1 MDSRTRIQKIILPA
15 LILVTPFLVFLDY
28 NSYCLGCAETWIA
41 LSGLILLAMFCSL
54 TMLLGGK
61 IVSGLIMAVLITA
74 FIDIQFT
81 PRNWMAWA
89 EEWAAVLFF
98 SGMQT
103 FVLVLFLR
111 EKFYTITT
119 SVFLTF
125 FAVTVLQL
133 ILTSK
138 GKDTLFEHHQPSAY
152 APPRIIHLIL
162 DEHIGIEGIPTD
174 IQGGVATK
182 NFINQFYLKNGFHL
196 FGGAFSRHFKT
207 HHSLQTMVNFAPDS
221 NSVQYNGTGFTLL
234 RNRYFELLSQRNYR
248 IEALSTGF
256 VDFCSGNTVPVV
268 ACQYDFGTLH
278 TFAKLEV
285 PVSRKFQVVIS
296 RYLTQSTVVSF
307 LIREAANL
315 PSLRPLTWAFELDRM
330 RLNSLGAL
338 HNLSIL
344 QKDASLLTRGTA
356 LVAHLMLPHAP
367 YVAQADCSIRP
378 PGREFLWHNNNS
390 FLPSTEGP
398 TNTTASREERYKL
411 YFEQLQCLYLKLDAL
426 FDRMRAAGVYDESI
440 IVLHGDHGSRIFIN
454 EPTSKNQHVLT
465 KQDLVD
471 GFSTL
476 FAMKLP
482 GKTGG
487 YDASPI
493 PLEQLFAK
501 FAFEAGLSP
510 TNILSEK
517 SDPYV
522 YLMTDNAADPIRIPY
537 IPPN

>member
-1 MDSRTRIQKIILPA
+1 M
-15 LILVTPFLVFLDY
+15 
-28 NSYCLGCAETWIA
+28 
-41 LSGLILLAMFCSL
+41 AMICSVI
-54 TMLLGGK
+54 MLLGGK

-89 EEWAAVLFF
+89 EEWAAVLLF
-98 SGMQT
+98 SAMQT
-103 FVLVLFLR
+103 LVLCLFLR

-119 SVFLTF
+119 AVFLTF

-138 GKDTLFEHHQPSAY
+138 GKDTLFEHHQPGPF

-174 IQGGVATK
+174 IEGGLATK
-182 NFINQFYLKNGFHL
+182 NLISRFYLKNGFHL

-207 HHSLQTMVNFAPDS
+207 HHSLQTMVNFSPDS
-221 NSVQYNGTGFTLL
+221 NSVQYNGTGFTLM
-234 RNRYFELLSQRNYR
+234 RNYYFELLSQRNYR

-256 VDFCSGNTVPVV
+256 VDFCSANTVPVV

-285 PVSRKFQVVIS
+285 PISRKFQVVIS

-315 PSLRPLTWAFELDRM
+315 QSLRPLTWAFELDRM

-344 QKDASLLTRGTA
+344 QKDASLLPRGTA

-367 YVAQADCSIRP
+367 YVAHADCSIRP

-398 TNTTASREERYKL
+398 TNTPASREERYKL

-482 GKTGG
+482 GKSGG
-487 YDASPI
+487 YDKSPR
-493 PLEQLFAK
+493 PLEQLFAQ
-501 FAFEAGLSP
+501 FAFEAGLIP